1 MSIPANYFAV
11 EPLLIA
17 RIATQLGAGLLKVGG
32 VVEFEAALENDGPY
46 PSAFVL
52 YDGESIDQ
60 KVPSGRLLR
69 SLQRWQVSLLTRP
82 AVNVASGYASLA
94 ASGTLLSTLV
104 NALTGWTPAAG
115 FQALTRVQARGQSVI
130 YANGL
135 AMFTL
140 DFEIGVPMSLG
151 ALP

>member
-1 MSIPANYFAV
+1 MSIPVNYFAV
-11 EPLLIA
+11 EPLIIA
-17 RIATQLGAGLLKVGG
+17 RLVAQFGTDLQKVGG
-32 VVEFEAALENDGPY
+32 VAEFEATLENDGPY

-52 YDGESIDQ
+52 YDGESIEQ
-60 KVPSGRLLR
+60 KGPTGRILR

-82 AVNVASGYASLA
+82 ALNVNTGNASLVE
-94 ASGTLLSTLV
+94 SGTLLSRIV
-104 NALTGWTPAAG
+104 DALTGWTPATG
-115 FQALTRVQARGQSVI
+115 FQAMMRVQAAGQSVI

-140 DFEIGVPMSLG
+140 DFEIGVPLSLG